1 MTEAEWIAATDP
13 YDMLMHF
20 PAKWDH
26 RKLWLFGC
34 ACLRRVWHLLKDQ
47 RSRCCVEL
55 AERFVD
61 GQASEQ
67 EAGEVWDRFFAAA
80 DTETL
85 EDFGG
90 FDSYETIRNLVCFVD
105 PGASLQIASEVAEGV
120 GGFAA
125 QAVPVTP
132 PATWSDTRTKEY
144 RRAQR
149 EERAS
154 QVKLLRDIFGNPF
167 RSVSMDSSWLTPRV
181 VELAHMIYDDRG
193 FDRLPILADA
203 LEEAGCTDA
212 DILNHCRQPGEH
224 VRGCWVVDLILGKS

>member
-1 MTEAEWIAATDP
+1 MTESEWIAASDP
-13 YDMLMHF
+13 YDILISF
-20 PAKWDH
+20 PAKWDQ

-67 EAGEVWDRFFAAA
+67 EVGETWDRFLAAA

-85 EDFGG
+85 EDFPG
-90 FDSYETIRNLVCFVD
+90 FDSYEAIRNLVCFVD
-105 PGASLQIASEVAEGV
+105 PTASLQIASEVAEGV

-125 QAVPVTP
+125 QAVPVAP
-132 PATWSDTRTKEY
+132 PATWSDARTQSNQRA
-144 RRAQR
+144 RRA
-149 EERAS
+149 ERNV

-167 RSVSMDSSWLTPRV
+167 RPTTIDSAWVTSSV
-181 VELAHMIYDDRG
+181 VELTRVIYEDRA
-193 FDRLPILADA
+193 FARMLELADA
-203 LEEAGCTDA
+203 LENEGCTNA
-212 DILNHCRQPGEH
+212 DILAHCRQLGGH
-224 VRGCWVVDLILGKS
+224 VRGCWVVDLILGKA